1 MVLDS
6 MSKNLNELMSK
17 LIEREILSVRLLKK
31 NLFKGDLHIL
41 IRKEVQSIQRSLVKD
56 EVQVLVGLELQEHHQ
71 HQV

>member
-31 NLFKGDLHIL
+31 NLFKEDLPIL

-56 EVQVLVGLELQEHHQ
+56 EVQVLVG
-71 HQV
+71 